1 MKIKKFNESE
11 EINYFEDI
19 KIAFSNISDE
29 FNVKFYYSSD
39 IYDLGRDIFDYFDNH
54 RMDKQVLVIISY
66 INKLPDR
73 TGNMSELENYSRY
86 LENESKMYKS
96 IYESLSKC
104 EIGSFTTKRNYQEIL
119 VCITLI

>member
-19 KIAFSNISDE
+19 KIAFSNVSDE
-29 FNVKFYYSSD
+29 FNVKFYYASD
-39 IYDLGRDIFDYFDNH
+39 IYGLGRDIFDYFDNH
-54 RMDKQVLVIISY
+54 QMDKQVLVIISY